1 MIAGFLLLATAS
13 ASTVTPIQKVIT
25 MMEDMVAKGE
35 KEKKEEQV
43 AFAAFASFCKN
54 TISEKETSISKGKAE
69 IAQLEAD
76 ILKAQ
81 SDQTTLSKEIAVLT
95 ENIDAWETDK
105 ANLTEHRDSEKSD
118 AAELIADVKDSIDAV
133 QSATQTLKEQLPGS
147 LLQTAVAKVAKLA
160 RTPKAARKT
169 LWAFLSMKQPED
181 PLAVSAPE
189 AASYEFQ
196 SGGVVEMFEKLEDKF
211 RGELHDLEK
220 AEILSGQEFTL
231 QIQELVSQIEMAT
244 DESDMKTK
252 KKSEAAQD
260 EAEAKGDL
268 ATTTSDVATDS
279 KYLKDLLT
287 ECDAK
292 SKAYENRQMLRKE
305 ELEAVHKAIEI
316 ISSDDVSGAGETYL
330 PQFVQM
336 KSNTKK
342 SAFTLL
348 RASSDAPIRKKLVS
362 FLSARAKETKSKLLT
377 KLLATASDSPF
388 DKVKKMIKDLIVK
401 LMEEATEETE
411 HKGWCD
417 TEMSSNKQTRETK
430 ADAVTTLTANSEELT
445 AKIAKLTNKIAEL
458 SDAISEIDAAVAE
471 ATSLR
476 ESEKVKNAKTIEDS
490 KIAQVAVAKALTV
503 LQEFY
508 AKAATA
514 TSLMQTKHK
523 TKQDPASD
531 APATFDKP
539 YTGMG
544 GSNTG
549 IVGMLEVIQGDF
561 ARLES
566 ETTTAE
572 SAADEEYTRFTDD
585 SSEDKAVK
593 STDLENAE
601 KDQSVAE
608 ADLTTTKKDL
618 GATQTELDAAL
629 SYYEKLKP
637 SCVDAGL
644 SYEERVRMR
653 EEEIQSLQES
663 LKILGGE
670 DI

>member
-1 MIAGFLLLATAS
+1 M
-13 ASTVTPIQKVIT
+13 Q
-25 MMEDMVAKGE
+25 
-35 KEKKEEQV
+35 
-43 AFAAFASFCKN
+43 
-54 TISEKETSISKGKAE
+54 
-69 IAQLEAD
+69 
-76 ILKAQ
+76 
-81 SDQTTLSKEIAVLT
+81 
-95 ENIDAWETDK
+95 
-105 ANLTEHRDSEKSD
+105 
-118 AAELIADVKDSIDAV
+118 
-133 QSATQTLKEQLPGS
+133 EQLPS
-147 LLQTAVAKVAKLA
+147 SFLQKHLKKVASLKKIPA
-160 RTPKAARKT
+160 SARKT
-169 LWAFLSMKQPED
+169 LWAFLSMKQPAED
-181 PLAVSAPE
+181 PLSVTAPE
-189 AASYEFQ
+189 AATYEFQ
-196 SGGVVEMFEKLEDKF
+196 SGGVVEMLGKLEDKF
-211 RGELHDLEK
+211 KAELHDLEK
-220 AEILSGQEFTL
+220 AEILAGQEFTL
-231 QIQELVSQIEMAT
+231 QIQELINQIEMAT
-244 DESDMKTK
+244 DESEMKTK
-252 KKSEAAQD
+252 VKAERAQD
-260 EAEAKGDL
+260 EAAAKGDL
-268 ATTTSDVATDS
+268 ATTQQDVATDS
-279 KYLKDLLT
+279 KYLKDLLS
-287 ECDAK
+287 ECDQK
-292 SKAYENRQMLRKE
+292 SKAYENRQTLRAE
-305 ELEAVHKAIEI
+305 EIVAVKKAIEI
-316 ISSDDVSGAGETYL
+316 MSSDDVTGSGEKYL

-336 KSNTKK
+336 KSKTH
-342 SAFTLL
+342 SMSLL
-348 RASSDAPIRKKLVS
+348 RAHSDSPIRAKLVS
-362 FLSARAKETKSKLLT
+362 FLSAKAKSMKSKLLL
-377 KLLATASDSPF
+377 KLLAAAQDGPF

-417 TEMSSNKQTRETK
+417 TEMTSNKQTREDK
-430 ADAVTTLTANSEELT
+430 AEAVSTLTANSEELE
-445 AKIAKLTNKIAEL
+445 AKIAKLTNHIAEL
-458 SDAISEIDAAVAE
+458 SDSVSEIDAAVAE

-476 ESEKVKNAKTIEDS
+476 ESEKVKNAKTIEDA

-503 LQEFY
+503 LQEVY
-508 AKAATA
+508 AKASTA

-629 SYYEKLKP
+629 TYYEKLKP

-653 EEEIQSLQES
+653 EEEIQSP
-663 LKILGGE
+663 
-670 DI
+670 

>member
-25 MMEDMVAKGE
+25 LMEE
-35 KEKKEEQV
+35 
-43 AFAAFASFCKN
+43 
-54 TISEKETSISKGKAE
+54 
-69 IAQLEAD
+69 
-76 ILKAQ
+76 
-81 SDQTTLSKEIAVLT
+81 
-95 ENIDAWETDK
+95 
-105 ANLTEHRDSEKSD
+105 
-118 AAELIADVKDSIDAV
+118 
-133 QSATQTLKEQLPGS
+133 
-147 LLQTAVAKVAKLA
+147 KVAKLE

-220 AEILSGQEFTL
+220 AEILAGQEFTL
-231 QIQELVSQIEMAT
+231 QIQELVNQIEMAT
-244 DESDMKTK
+244 DESEMKTK
-252 KKSEAAQD
+252 KKAERAQD

-268 ATTTSDVATDS
+268 ATTQSDVATDS
-279 KYLKDLLT
+279 KYLKDLVA
-287 ECDAK
+287 ECDQKA
-292 SKAYENRQMLRKE
+292 KAYENRQMLRKE
-305 ELEAVHKAIEI
+305 ELVAVNKAIEI
-316 ISSDDVSGAGETYL
+316 MSSDDVTGSGEKYL

-336 KSNTKK
+336 KSKTKPH
-342 SAFTLL
+342 SMSLL
-348 RASSDAPIRKKLVS
+348 RASSDSPIRKKLVS
-362 FLSARAKETKSKLLT
+362 FLSAQAKSMKSKILL
-377 KLLATASDSPF
+377 KILAAATDGPF

-417 TEMSSNKQTRETK
+417 TEMGSNKQTREDK
-430 ADAVTTLTANSEELT
+430 AEAVSTLTATGEELT
-445 AKIAKLTNKIAEL
+445 AKIAKLTSKIAEL
-458 SDAISEIDAAVAE
+458 SDSISEIDAAVAE

-476 ESEKVKNAKTIEDS
+476 ETEKVKNAKTIEDA
-490 KIAQVAVAKALTV
+490 KVAQVAVAKALTV

-508 AKAATA
+508 SKAAAATA
-514 TSLMQTKHK
+514 FTQ
-523 TKQDPASD
+523 QDPASD
-531 APATFDKP
+531 APATFSKP

-549 IVGMLEVIQGDF
+549 VIGMLEVIQADF

-566 ETTTAE
+566 ETTTSE
-572 SAADEEYTRFTDD
+572 SAADEEFTRFTDD
-585 SSEDKAVK
+585 SSQDKAVK
-593 STDLENAE
+593 NTDLDNAE
-601 KDQSVAE
+601 KDKSVAE

-637 SCVDAGL
+637 
-644 SYEERVRMR
+644 
-653 EEEIQSLQES
+653 
-663 LKILGGE
+663 
-670 DI
+670 